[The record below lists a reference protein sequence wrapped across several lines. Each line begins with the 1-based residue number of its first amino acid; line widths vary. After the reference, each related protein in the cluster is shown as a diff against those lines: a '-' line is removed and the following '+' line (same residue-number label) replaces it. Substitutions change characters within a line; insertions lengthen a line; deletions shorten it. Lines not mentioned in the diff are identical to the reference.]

1 MKNLVL
7 DSYALIAYLENE
19 RGADRVEE
27 LFEEAKQKS
36 FQILMSMINWG
47 EVYYS
52 IFRTKGEEKAEEAL
66 LIIQQLPIKIIN
78 IQKEIV
84 YQASRFKGKYRIAF
98 GDCFAAA
105 LAVRENC
112 KVITGD
118 KEFKKLE
125 SEVEIEWL

>member
-1 MKNLVL
+1 MKNLIL
-7 DSYALIAYLENE
+7 DSYALISYLENE
-19 RGADRVEE
+19 QGADRIEE
-27 LFEEAKQKS
+27 LLYKAKKEELH
-36 FQILMSMINWG
+36 ILMSIINWG

-52 IFRTKGEEKAEEAL
+52 IFRSKGEDRAEDAL
-66 LIIQQLPIKIIN
+66 IVIKQLPI
-78 IQKEIV
+78 EIVDVDKDMV

-105 LAVRENC
+105 LACKRNC

-125 SEVEIEWL
+125 VKITVEWL